1 MLLSANSPDFA
12 TIALRPNGII
22 GPNERHHTPK
32 LLASALFSA
41 TALHMGAGAL
51 TDCESA
57 SIGGGTGWPWS
68 WSSWLCTLRSQP
80 PRQPRPC
87 RTSCT
92 AHADPPPRVTRARG
106 RPRLLCHGRLG
117 VPHRGVLCT
126 HVAGAASR
134 CACSGVTPGRLVYER
149 FCLPPY
155 SRQGLGF
162 PSPFRCAVA
171 NLPDPSSRSH
181 ASLSDPLVEYFRSR
195 PTEWERARAVGA
207 ARVPLCVLDAAVAA
221 GAAQLFGAVRLGYD
235 RVDLSLAPAFL
246 SHASARQQKTGGSA
260 DPGVLFSSSSEV
272 LLTAELGLRDGV
284 LRVPDAVVTAAAGAF
299 EAGAAACLAA
309 SCGTLNLEP
318 FLTLADSRK
327 VLRHNYYENASAAR
341 ELGIAGPVTRPSEAA
356 REMLAAA
363 AAAGYSGVVPSPP
376 LGVWLAILGG
386 LAITAMQAWDTGGL
400 LTFMFGMWC
409 SAASAALPDASFVTH
424 ALGCGAASARSS
436 PAGRLI
442 WDVYFGA
449 FVCHAL
455 QGAIAAVL
463 ALRYGRSVLRW
474 GVQCLLLGMPSSTPL
489 VSSCLGSAAGAVTP
503 VLCFSLF
510 IGCTC
515 AARLLY

>member
-1 MLLSANSPDFA
+1 MPSLSRMAGHA
-12 TIALRPNGII
+12 T
-22 GPNERHHTPK
+22 
-32 LLASALFSA
+32 
-41 TALHMGAGAL
+41 
-51 TDCESA
+51 
-57 SIGGGTGWPWS
+57 PWS
-68 WSSWLCTLRSQP
+68 TSHPCCRCDLSLR
-80 PRQPRPC
+80 
-87 RTSCT
+87 
-92 AHADPPPRVTRARG
+92 
-106 RPRLLCHGRLG
+106 LLG
-117 VPHRGVLCT
+117 VPSCCIVIEHF
-126 HVAGAASR
+126 S
-134 CACSGVTPGRLVYER
+134 PRL
-149 FCLPPY
+149 F
-155 SRQGLGF
+155 RQGLGF

-171 NLPDPSSRSH
+171 NLPDPSSRSPT
-181 ASLSDPLVEYFRSR
+181 SLSNPLLEYFRSR
-195 PTEWERARAVGA
+195 PTEWERAQAVGA
-207 ARVPLCVLDAAVAA
+207 ARVPLRVLDAAVAA
-221 GAAQLFGAVRLGYD
+221 GAAQLFGAAHVGYD
-235 RVDLSLAPAFL
+235 RVDSVPAFL
-246 SHASARQQKTGGSA
+246 SHASGRQQRTGGSA
-260 DPGVLFSSSSEV
+260 DPGVLLSSSSEV
-272 LLTAELGLRDGV
+272 LITAELGLRHGV

-299 EAGAAACLAA
+299 EAGAAACLAV

-327 VLRHNYYENASAAR
+327 VLRHNYYESSSAAR

-400 LTFMFGMWC
+400 LTFMLGMGC
-409 SAASAALPDASFVTH
+409 SAVGAALPDASFLAH
-424 ALGCGAASARSS
+424 ALGCGAAAARAS

-474 GVQCLLLGMPSSTPL
+474 GVHCLLLGMPSSTTL

-503 VLCFSLF
+503 ALCFSLF